1 MTTAALGGAVTGAE
15 AGAESQRKRAI
26 VAGVVGNILEWYDF
40 GVYGYFVSTIS
51 GLFFPTSDPLS
62 SLLLTFAVFG
72 VGFVMR
78 PVGSIVFGIYGD
90 RYGRRAALS
99 AVIFLMAFSTLAIG
113 LLPTYAQIGIAAP
126 ILLVIIRLL
135 QGLSA
140 GGEWGGS
147 TAYLVEFA
155 PEGRRGFIG
164 SWQQVSVGGGFLL
177 GSLSAALISQMLT
190 PADVASY
197 GWRIPF
203 ILGIV
208 VGGVGAYLRWRLSDT
223 PAFTAIEEKGQVSRA
238 PLAEAVT
245 EQRKATLTIFGMTL
259 HNTVAYYIPIVYMTN
274 YIRTAGGLSATQAM
288 WIGTASLAVFV
299 CLIPIWGALSD
310 RIGRKPLLLL
320 SAGGYIVL
328 SYPLLM
334 MASSGSVALAL
345 AAQMIMILFL
355 SFFSGPC
362 PAAYSELFPTRVRYT
377 ALSIGY
383 NTAVAIFGGFAPFI
397 STWLIQF
404 TGSNLAPAFY
414 LMAAAAISFVVIL
427 GIRETA
433 FEPLK

>member
-1 MTTAALGGAVTGAE
+1 MATMSLGAR
-15 AGAESQRKRAI
+15 AESQRRRAI
-26 VAGVVGNILEWYDF
+26 VAGVIGNILEWYDF
-40 GVYGYFVSTIS
+40 GVYGYFVGTIS
-51 GLFFPTSDPLS
+51 TLFFPTSDPLS

-78 PVGSIVFGIYGD
+78 PVGSILFGIYGD
-90 RYGRRAALS
+90 RFGRRAALS

-113 LLPTYAQIGIAAP
+113 LLPTYAQIGVAAP

-155 PEGRRGFIG
+155 PQGRRGYIG

-177 GSLSAALISQMLT
+177 GSLSAALISEMLT
-190 PADVASY
+190 PAEVASY

-203 ILGIV
+203 ILGV
-208 VGGVGAYLRWRLSDT
+208 LVGAVGAYLRWRLDDT
-223 PAFTAIEEKGQVSRA
+223 PAFTAIEQRGQVSRA
-238 PLAEAVT
+238 PLAEALT
-245 EQRKATLTIFGMTL
+245 DQRKATLTIFGMTL

-299 CLIPIWGALSD
+299 VLIPIWGALSD

-328 SYPLLM
+328 SFPLLM
-334 MASSGSVALAL
+334 MASSGSVTLAF
-345 AAQMIMILFL
+345 AAQLIMIVFL

-397 STWLIQF
+397 STWLIKV

-414 LMAAAAISFVVIL
+414 LMAAAIVSFLVIL
-427 GIRETA
+427 RIPETA
-433 FEPLK
+433 FDPLD